1 MEITTQNA
9 ILESAG
15 EGIYGLDLNG
25 MTTFANAAAIRM
37 TGWPLPELLG
47 KLQHA
52 LIHHSRADGTPYPRD
67 LCPIYAALRD
77 GEVHRKEDEVF
88 WRKDGTSFPV
98 AYTSTPMLKEG
109 VLIGAVVVF
118 RDITDRKNRE
128 RWDQNYRKVL
138 ELVAAC
144 APLSQSLNAL
154 IAAVAQSPHGL
165 TITIEQHDLEP
176 RANAD
181 RSLRPCWS
189 RTIISSAGAVLGRF
203 QAYHREPRELLPP
216 ALELLE
222 MACGLSSIAIEN
234 RVLLDQ
240 LAHQATHD
248 LLTGL
253 VNRTVFADRLDQALA
268 QAKTYRGKVAVFMM
282 DVDRFKE
289 VTDAY
294 GHSAA
299 DAFLVETVN
308 RLQSFL
314 AGGDTLARTGE
325 AELGLIIP
333 RVSDPRDC
341 VATANS
347 MVQALHRPGRI
358 DGNDIIGS
366 LSLGLG
372 FYPEHGEISLT
383 LQKHAQDAMHRA
395 HAMGGNRLEVFDP
408 SACSVAAEVLK
419 MEVRLREALEK
430 KWFYL
435 EYQPQFALHGELMG
449 MEALIRLKP
458 PAEEVVPPGKFIAV
472 AEESGLIIPIGEWV
486 LWEACRQGVEWSQQ
500 GYAPFR
506 MGVNFSARQLAEG
519 DFVDQITSI
528 LEETGF
534 PPNLL
539 ELELTESCLVATAAD
554 SIQRLNQLRRIGVEI
569 SIDDF
574 GTGYSSLSRLH
585 MLPVSAIKIDKTF
598 IDRLISGAGGLE
610 TVAAIVSLATQLG
623 FRVVAEG
630 VETSQQLEALIG
642 VGPVI
647 VQGFLS
653 GRPEPAAK
661 ARRHLHRL
669 VPAHAYQ
676 HT

>member
-1 MEITTQNA
+1 
-9 ILESAG
+9 
-15 EGIYGLDLNG
+15 
-25 MTTFANAAAIRM
+25 
-37 TGWPLPELLG
+37 
-47 KLQHA
+47 
-52 LIHHSRADGTPYPRD
+52 
-67 LCPIYAALRD
+67 
-77 GEVHRKEDEVF
+77 
-88 WRKDGTSFPV
+88 
-98 AYTSTPMLKEG
+98 
-109 VLIGAVVVF
+109 
-118 RDITDRKNRE
+118 
-128 RWDQNYRKVL
+128 
-138 ELVAAC
+138 
-144 APLSQSLNAL
+144 
-154 IAAVAQSPHGL
+154 
-165 TITIEQHDLEP
+165 
-176 RANAD
+176 
-181 RSLRPCWS
+181 
-189 RTIISSAGAVLGRF
+189 
-203 QAYHREPRELLPP
+203 
-216 ALELLE
+216 

-486 LWEACRQGVEWSQQ
+486 LWEACRQGVEWSKQ